1 MMEDKKRIVPITIE
15 DSVKNSY
22 LDYAMSVIV
31 GRALPDVRD
40 GLKPV
45 HRRVLYSMSEMG
57 VTYNKSYKKSAR
69 IVGDV
74 IGKYHPHG
82 DSAVYDTLV
91 RMAQDFSLRY
101 PLVDGQG
108 NFGSVDGDSAAAMRY
123 TEVRLSKIADDLLE
137 DLDKDT
143 VDFSPNYDG
152 SMDEPTVL
160 PTRVPTLLVNGT
172 SGIAVGMATN
182 IPPHNI
188 TEIITALCF
197 MIDNEDYTEEDILK
211 IVTGPDFPTSGLIM
225 GKKDIISAYKTGRG
239 SITIRS
245 KIIFEETKS
254 GKPVIVVREIP
265 YLVNKAS
272 MIEKIAELVQEKK
285 ITGITDLRDESDK
298 DGIRVVIEL
307 KKGENAEVV
316 LNRLYKF
323 TQMQTSFGFNMVAL
337 VDGKP
342 QTLSL
347 LRILQEFIGHRI
359 TVVTRRT
366 KFLLRK
372 AEERLHILEGLIKA
386 VENIDEVIKTIKSS
400 KDTPDAKRNLCEKFG
415 FSEIQAQ
422 SILEMRLQKLTG
434 LEIEKLQE
442 EYKSTLKDIEYYKSI
457 LGDRRVLMN
466 LIKTELEEVRAKYGD
481 ERRTVITAD
490 IQDFEDEDLIPNTE
504 KVVTMTHGGY
514 IKSSLLNQYTAQRRG
529 GKGKTGAGS
538 KDEDFIER
546 IIVTTNHTRLMFFTN
561 TGKVHYMKVYQLPEV
576 MKDAKGRHISNL
588 LTLEPNEYV
597 ASVLALP
604 ADIENKYLFFATKEG
619 VAKKTSLNEFSS
631 GRSGIVAIK
640 MREGDEIIAAA
651 ITTDEDTVIFTSRD
665 GKTIQFSSTDVRP
678 MGRSATGVRGM
689 ALEVRD
695 FVVSMEIL
703 TGDPYIL
710 SVTTNG
716 YGKLTERDDYR
727 LQTRGGKG
735 IKLCR
740 VSSKTGY
747 VCGAKQ
753 VCDTDEVI
761 LITKGGKTIRIEAS
775 GISKMGRDTM
785 GVKLMDVEDDNEI
798 ISFAVFK
805 EGQDNDNSDGRE
817 STLSEGEG
825 TAETEG

>member
-1 MMEDKKRIVPITIE
+1 MEDKKRIVGITVE
-15 DSVKNSY
+15 ESVKNSY

-57 VTYNKSYKKSAR
+57 VEYNKPYKKSAR

-91 RMAQDFSLRY
+91 RMAQNFSLRY

-123 TEVRLSKIADDLLE
+123 TEVRLSKIADELLS

-143 VDFSPNYDG
+143 VDFTPNYDG
-152 SMDEPTVL
+152 SLDEPAVL
-160 PTRVPTLLVNGT
+160 PTRVPTLLINGT

-188 TEIITALCF
+188 TEVITALNF
-197 MIDNEDYTEEDILK
+197 MIDNENYTEEDILG
-211 IVTGPDFPTSGLIM
+211 IVKGPDFPTYGLIM
-225 GKKDIISAYKTGRG
+225 GKKDILNAYRTGRG

-245 KIIFEETKS
+245 RVVIEETKS
-254 GKPVIVVREIP
+254 GKPVIIVREIP
-265 YLVNKAS
+265 YQVNKAS
-272 MIEKIAELVQEKK
+272 MIEKIAELVHDKK

-307 KKGENAEVV
+307 RKGENADVV

-342 QTLSL
+342 HTLSL
-347 LRILQEFIGHRI
+347 MRILQEFIAHRV

-372 AEERLHILEGLIKA
+372 AEDRLHILEGLIKA

-442 EYKSTLKDIEYYKSI
+442 EYHNTLKDIEYYRSI
-457 LGDRRVLMN
+457 LGNRHVMMSV
-466 LIKTELEEVRAKYGD
+466 IKTELEEVKAKYGD
-481 ERRTVITAD
+481 ERRTEITAD
-490 IQDFEDEDLIPNTE
+490 VQDFEDEDLIPNTE
-504 KVVTMTHGGY
+504 KVVTMTHQGY
-514 IKSSLLNQYTAQRRG
+514 IKSTLLSAFTSQKRG

-546 IIVTTNHTRLMFFTN
+546 IIVTSNHTRLMFFTN
-561 TGKVHYMKVYQLPEV
+561 TGKVHYLKVYNLPEAL
-576 MKDAKGRHISNL
+576 KEAKGRHISNL
-588 LTLEPNEYV
+588 LTLEADEKI
-597 ASVLALP
+597 ASVLP
-604 ADIENKYLFFATKEG
+604 MPTDIENKFLFFATKEG
-619 VAKKTSLNEFSS
+619 VAKKTSLEEFSS

-640 MREGDEIIAAA
+640 MRDGDEIIAADL
-651 ITTDEDTVIFTSRD
+651 TTDEDHVIFTTRD
-665 GKTIQFSSTDVRP
+665 GKNIQFSSKDVRP
-678 MGRSATGVRGM
+678 MGRSATGVRGIT
-689 ALEVRD
+689 LELRD

-710 SVTTNG
+710 SVTAGG
-716 YGKLTERDDYR
+716 YGKLTDRSEYR
-727 LQTRGGKG
+727 VQTRGGKG
-735 IKLCR
+735 VKLCR
-740 VSSKTGY
+740 VSSKTGF

-753 VCDTDEVI
+753 VCPGDEVM
-761 LITKGGKTIRIEAS
+761 LITKSGKTIRINVS
-775 GISKMGRDTM
+775 DISTMGRDTM
-785 GVKLMDVEDDNEI
+785 GVKLMDIEEDNEI
-798 ISFAVFK
+798 ISFAVVK
-805 EGQDNDNSDGRE
+805 EGQDNGNSDGRE
-817 STLSEGEG
+817 DTGSEGESG
-825 TAETEG
+825 AETEG

>member
-1 MMEDKKRIVPITIE
+1 MADTSKTIDISIE

-45 HRRVLYSMSEMG
+45 HRRALFSMNEMG
-57 VTYNKSYKKSAR
+57 VHYNKSYKKSAR

-82 DSAVYDTLV
+82 DSAVYYTIV

-123 TEVRLSKIADDLLE
+123 TEVRLAKISDDILA

-143 VDFSPNYDG
+143 VDFAENYDG
-152 SMDEPTVL
+152 SMSEPVVL
-160 PTRVPTLLVNGT
+160 PTRIPTLLVNGT

-188 TEIITALCF
+188 TEIISALNY
-197 MIDNEDYTEEDILK
+197 MIDNKGYTTEDILSHVK
-211 IVTGPDFPTSGLIM
+211 GPDFPTAGIIM
-225 GKKDIISAYKTGRG
+225 GSKDIQAAYRTGRG

-245 KIIFEETKS
+245 KVQFEETKT

-265 YLVNKAS
+265 YLVNKAA
-272 MIEKIAELVQEKK
+272 MIEKIAELVQDKK

-307 KKGENAEVV
+307 KKGENVDVV

-323 TQMQTSFGFNMVAL
+323 TQLQTSFGFNMVAI

-342 QTLSL
+342 QTLNL
-347 LRILQEFIGHRI
+347 QQILEEFIKHRV

-366 KFLLRK
+366 KYLLAK
-372 AEERLHILEGLIKA
+372 AEARLHILEGLIKA
-386 VENIDEVIKTIKSS
+386 VENIDEVIKTIKAS
-400 KDTPDAKRNLCEKFG
+400 KDTPDAKKNLCEKFG

-434 LEIEKLQE
+434 LEIEKLKE
-442 EYKSTLKDIEYYKSI
+442 EYEATLKDIEYYKSI
-457 LGDRRVLMN
+457 LGSKPVMMGVIKDELQEVLD
-466 LIKTELEEVRAKYGD
+466 KYGD
-481 ERRTVITAD
+481 ERRTEIAPGLQEFD
-490 IQDFEDEDLIPNTE
+490 DEDLIPNTE
-504 KVVTMTHGGY
+504 KVVTMTHSGY
-514 IKSSLLNQYTAQRRG
+514 IKSTLLSSYQAQKRG
-529 GKGKTGAGS
+529 GKGKMGAGS
-538 KDEDFIER
+538 KEEDFVER

-561 TGKVHYMKVYQLPEV
+561 TGKVHYLKVYALPEAQR
-576 MKDAKGRHISNL
+576 DAKGRHISNL
-588 LTLEPNEYV
+588 LTLEPDEYV

-604 ADIENKYLFFATKEG
+604 AEVEEKYLFFATRSG
-619 VAKKTSLNEFSS
+619 TIKKTSLEDFRS

-640 MREGDEIIAAA
+640 LRDGDEILTTD
-651 ITTDEDTVIFTSRD
+651 ITTNDDTVILSTKA
-665 GKTIQFSSTDVRP
+665 GKTIQFSSTDARP
-678 MGRSATGVRGM
+678 MGRSTSGVRGIT
-689 ALEVRD
+689 LEARD
-695 FVVSMEIL
+695 ELMSMEVL
-703 TGDPYIL
+703 TGAPYIL
-710 SVTTNG
+710 SVTSAG
-716 YGKLTERDDYR
+716 FGKCTPVEEYR
-727 LQTRGGKG
+727 VQTRGGKG
-735 IKLCR
+735 LKLCR
-740 VSSKTGY
+740 VSPKTGF
-747 VCGAKQ
+747 VVGAKQ
-753 VCDTDEVI
+753 VTDNDDVMI
-761 LITKGGKTIRIEAS
+761 ITRSGKTIRTEVK

-785 GVKLMDVEDDNEI
+785 GVKLMDTGEDDI
-798 ISFAVFK
+798 IAFAVIK
-805 EGQDNDNSDGRE
+805 EGTINGDTNGRE
-817 STLSEGEG
+817 ESGGESQSGSED
-825 TAETEG
+825 

>member
-1 MMEDKKRIVPITIE
+1 MEDKKRIVGITVE
-15 DSVKNSY
+15 ESVKNSY

-57 VTYNKSYKKSAR
+57 VEYNKPYKKSAR

-91 RMAQDFSLRY
+91 RMAQNFSLRY

-123 TEVRLSKIADDLLE
+123 TEVRLSKIADELLS

-143 VDFSPNYDG
+143 VDFTPNYDG
-152 SMDEPTVL
+152 SLDEPAVL
-160 PTRVPTLLVNGT
+160 PTRVPTLLINGT

-188 TEIITALCF
+188 TEVITALNF
-197 MIDNEDYTEEDILK
+197 MIDNENYTEEDILG
-211 IVTGPDFPTSGLIM
+211 IVKGPDFPTYGLIM
-225 GKKDIISAYKTGRG
+225 GKKDILNAYRTGRG

-245 KIIFEETKS
+245 RVVIEETKS
-254 GKPVIVVREIP
+254 GKPVIIVREIP
-265 YLVNKAS
+265 YQVNKAS
-272 MIEKIAELVQEKK
+272 MIEKIAELVHDKK

-307 KKGENAEVV
+307 RKGENADVV

-342 QTLSL
+342 HTLSL
-347 LRILQEFIGHRI
+347 MRILQEFIAHRV

-372 AEERLHILEGLIKA
+372 AEDRLHILEGLIKA

-400 KDTPDAKRNLCEKFG
+400 KDTPEAKRNLCEKFG

-442 EYKSTLKDIEYYKSI
+442 EYHNTLKDIEYYRSI
-457 LGDRRVLMN
+457 LGNRHVMMSV
-466 LIKTELEEVRAKYGD
+466 IKTELEEVKAKYGD
-481 ERRTVITAD
+481 ERRTEITAD
-490 IQDFEDEDLIPNTE
+490 VQDFEDEDLIPNTE
-504 KVVTMTHGGY
+504 KVVTMTHQGY
-514 IKSSLLNQYTAQRRG
+514 IKSTLLSAFTSQKRG

-546 IIVTTNHTRLMFFTN
+546 IIVTSNHTRLMFFTN
-561 TGKVHYMKVYQLPEV
+561 TGKVHYLKVYNLPEAL
-576 MKDAKGRHISNL
+576 KEAKGRHISNL
-588 LTLEPNEYV
+588 LTLEADEKI
-597 ASVLALP
+597 ASVLP
-604 ADIENKYLFFATKEG
+604 MPTDIENKFLFFATKEG
-619 VAKKTSLNEFSS
+619 VAKKTSLEEFSS

-640 MREGDEIIAAA
+640 MREGDEIIAADL
-651 ITTDEDTVIFTSRD
+651 TTDEDHVIFTTRD
-665 GKTIQFSSTDVRP
+665 GKNIQFSSKDVRP
-678 MGRSATGVRGM
+678 MGRSATGVRGIT
-689 ALEVRD
+689 LEIRD
-695 FVVSMEIL
+695 FVVSMEVL

-710 SVTTNG
+710 SVTAGG
-716 YGKLTERDDYR
+716 YGKLTDRSEYR
-727 LQTRGGKG
+727 VQTRGGKG
-735 IKLCR
+735 VKLCR
-740 VSSKTGY
+740 VSSKTGF

-753 VCDTDEVI
+753 VRPGDEVM
-761 LITKGGKTIRIEAS
+761 LITKSGKTIRIDVS
-775 GISKMGRDTM
+775 DISTMGRDTM
-785 GVKLMDVEDDNEI
+785 GVKLMDIEEDNEI
-798 ISFAVFK
+798 ISFAVVK
-805 EGQDNDNSDGRE
+805 EGQDNGNSDGRE
-817 STLSEGEG
+817 DTGSEGESG
-825 TAETEG
+825 AETEG

>member
-1 MMEDKKRIVPITIE
+1 MEDKKRIVPITIE
-15 DSVKNSY
+15 ESVKNSY

-57 VTYNKSYKKSAR
+57 VFYNKSYKKSAR

-108 NFGSVDGDSAAAMRY
+108 NFGSVDGDNAAAMRY
-123 TEVRLSKIADDLLE
+123 TEVRLSKIADELLT

-143 VDFSPNYDG
+143 VDFTPNYDG
-152 SMDEPTVL
+152 SLDEPAVL
-160 PTRVPTLLVNGT
+160 PTRVPALLVNGT

-182 IPPHNI
+182 IPPHSI
-188 TEIITALCF
+188 TEVISALTY
-197 MIDNEDYTEEDILK
+197 MIDNEEYTEDDILQ
-211 IVTGPDFPTSGLIM
+211 IVKGPDFPTYGLIM
-225 GKKDIISAYKTGRG
+225 GKKDILNAYRTGRG
-239 SITIRS
+239 SITIRARVV
-245 KIIFEETKS
+245 IEETKT

-265 YLVNKAS
+265 YQVNKAS
-272 MIEKIAELVQEKK
+272 MIEKIAELVHEKK

-307 KKGENAEVV
+307 RKGENAEVV

-347 LRILQEFIGHRI
+347 IRILQEFISHRI

-366 KFLLRK
+366 KYLLRK
-372 AEERLHILEGLIKA
+372 AEDRLHILEGLIKA
-386 VENIDEVIKTIKSS
+386 VENIDEVIKTIKAS
-400 KDTPDAKRNLCEKFG
+400 KDTADAKRNLCEQFG
-415 FSEIQAQ
+415 FSELQSQ

-442 EYKSTLKDIEYYKSI
+442 EYESTLKDIQYYKSI
-457 LGDRRVLMN
+457 LGDRHVMMA
-466 LIKTELEEVRAKYGD
+466 LIKEELEEVKAKYGD
-481 ERRTVITAD
+481 ERRTEITAD
-490 IQDFEDEDLIPNTE
+490 VQDFEDEDLIPNTE
-504 KVVTMTHGGY
+504 KVVTMTHQGY
-514 IKSSLLNQYTAQRRG
+514 IKSTLLNAYTAQKRG

-546 IIVTTNHTRLMFFTN
+546 LIVTTNHTRLMFFTN
-561 TGKVHYMKVYQLPEV
+561 TGKVHYMKVYNLPEV

-588 LTLEPNEYV
+588 LTLEADEYV
-597 ASVLALP
+597 ASVLPLP
-604 ADIENKYLFFATKEG
+604 ADPANKFLFFATKEG
-619 VAKKTSLNEFSS
+619 VAKKTSLAEFSS

-640 MREGDEIIAAA
+640 MRDGDEIIAAA
-651 ITTDEDTVIFTSRD
+651 ITSDEDSVIFSTRD
-665 GKTIQFSSTDVRP
+665 GKNIQFSSKDVRP
-678 MGRSATGVRGM
+678 MGRSATGVRGIT
-689 ALEVRD
+689 LEPRD
-695 FVVSMEIL
+695 YVVSMEIL
-703 TGDPYIL
+703 TGEPYIL
-710 SVTTNG
+710 SVTTGG
-716 YGKLTERDDYR
+716 YGKLTVKDDYR
-727 LQTRGGKG
+727 LQSRGGKG

-753 VCDTDEVI
+753 VDDSDEVI
-761 LITKGGKTIRIEAS
+761 LITRSGKTIRIEAS

-785 GVKLMDVEDDNEI
+785 GVKLMDIEDDNEI
-798 ISFAVFK
+798 ISFAVIK
-805 EGQDNDNSDGRE
+805 EGQENGDSDGRE
-817 STLSEGEG
+817 GTLSEGESS
-825 TAETEG
+825 TETEG

>member
-1 MMEDKKRIVPITIE
+1 MEDKKRIVGITVE
-15 DSVKNSY
+15 ESVKNSY

-57 VTYNKSYKKSAR
+57 VEYNKSYKKSAR

-123 TEVRLSKIADDLLE
+123 TEVRLSKISDELLS

-152 SMDEPTVL
+152 SLDEPTVL
-160 PTRVPTLLVNGT
+160 PTRVPTLLINGT

-188 TEIITALCF
+188 TEVITALDY
-197 MIDNEDYTEEDILK
+197 MIDNEGYTEEDILN
-211 IVTGPDFPTSGLIM
+211 IVKGPDFPTYGLIM
-225 GKKDIISAYKTGRG
+225 GKKDILNAYRTGRG

-245 KIIFEETKS
+245 RVFIEETKT
-254 GKPVIVVREIP
+254 GKPVIIVREIP
-265 YLVNKAS
+265 YQVNKAA
-272 MIEKIAELVQEKK
+272 MIEKIAELVHDKK

-307 KKGENAEVV
+307 RKGENADVV

-342 QTLSL
+342 HTLSL
-347 LRILQEFIGHRI
+347 MRILQEFIAHRV

-366 KFLLRK
+366 KFLLKK
-372 AEERLHILEGLIKA
+372 AEDRLHILEGLIKA

-400 KDTPDAKRNLCEKFG
+400 KDTPDAKRNLCEKFD

-442 EYKSTLKDIEYYKSI
+442 EYHSTLKDIEYFRSI
-457 LGDRRVLMN
+457 LGNRHVMMS
-466 LIKTELEEVRAKYGD
+466 LIKEELDEVKTKYGD
-481 ERRTVITAD
+481 ERRTEITAD
-490 IQDFEDEDLIPNTE
+490 AQDFEDEDLIPNTE
-504 KVVTMTHGGY
+504 KVVTMTHQGY
-514 IKSSLLNQYTAQRRG
+514 IKSTLLSSFTSQRRG

-546 IIVTTNHTRLMFFTN
+546 IIVTSNHTRLMFFTN
-561 TGKVHYMKVYQLPEV
+561 TGKVHYLKVYNLPEAL
-576 MKDAKGRHISNL
+576 KEAKGRHISNL
-588 LTLEPNEYV
+588 LTLEADEKI

-604 ADIENKYLFFATKEG
+604 TEVEGKFLFFATKDG
-619 VAKKTSLNEFSS
+619 VAKKTSLAEFSS

-640 MREGDEIIAAA
+640 MRDGDEIISAD
-651 ITTDEDTVIFTSRD
+651 ITTDEDHVIFTSRD
-665 GKTIQFSSTDVRP
+665 GKNIQFSSKDVRP

-689 ALEVRD
+689 TLDLRD
-695 FVVSMEIL
+695 YVVSMEIM

-710 SVTTNG
+710 SVTAGG
-716 YGKLTERDDYR
+716 YGKLTEREEYR
-727 LQTRGGKG
+727 VQTRGGKG

-740 VSSKTGY
+740 VSSKTGF

-753 VCDTDEVI
+753 VCPGDEVM
-761 LITKGGKTIRIEAS
+761 LITKSGKTIRIDVS
-775 GISKMGRDTM
+775 GISTMGRDTM
-785 GVKLMDVEDDNEI
+785 GVKLMDIEDDNEI
-798 ISFAVFK
+798 ISFAVVK
-805 EGQDNDNSDGRE
+805 EGQDNGNIDGRE
-817 STLSEGEG
+817 DTGSEGESG
-825 TAETEG
+825 AETEG

>member
-1 MMEDKKRIVPITIE
+1 MEDKKRIVGITVE
-15 DSVKNSY
+15 ESVKNSY

-57 VTYNKSYKKSAR
+57 VEYNKPYKKSAR

-91 RMAQDFSLRY
+91 RMAQNFSLRY

-123 TEVRLSKIADDLLE
+123 TEVRLSKIADELLS

-143 VDFSPNYDG
+143 VDFTPNYDG
-152 SMDEPTVL
+152 SLDEPAVL
-160 PTRVPTLLVNGT
+160 PTRVPTLLINGT

-188 TEIITALCF
+188 TEVITALNF
-197 MIDNEDYTEEDILK
+197 MIDNENYTEEDILG
-211 IVTGPDFPTSGLIM
+211 IVKGPDFPTYGLIM
-225 GKKDIISAYKTGRG
+225 GKKDILNAYRTGRG

-245 KIIFEETKS
+245 RVVIEETKS
-254 GKPVIVVREIP
+254 GKPVIIVREIP
-265 YLVNKAS
+265 YQVNKAS
-272 MIEKIAELVQEKK
+272 MIEKIAELVHDKK

-307 KKGENAEVV
+307 RKGENADVV

-342 QTLSL
+342 HTLSL
-347 LRILQEFIGHRI
+347 MRILQEFIAHRV

-372 AEERLHILEGLIKA
+372 AEDRLHILEGLIKA

-442 EYKSTLKDIEYYKSI
+442 EYHNTLKDIEYYRSI
-457 LGDRRVLMN
+457 LGNRHVMMSV
-466 LIKTELEEVRAKYGD
+466 IKTELEEVKAKYGD
-481 ERRTVITAD
+481 ERRTEITAD
-490 IQDFEDEDLIPNTE
+490 VQDFEDEDLIPNTE
-504 KVVTMTHGGY
+504 KVVTMTHQGY
-514 IKSSLLNQYTAQRRG
+514 IKSTLLSAFTSQKRG

-546 IIVTTNHTRLMFFTN
+546 IIVTSNHTRLMFFTN
-561 TGKVHYMKVYQLPEV
+561 TGKVHYLKVYNLPEAL
-576 MKDAKGRHISNL
+576 KEAKGRHISNL
-588 LTLEPNEYV
+588 LTLEADEKI
-597 ASVLALP
+597 ASVLP
-604 ADIENKYLFFATKEG
+604 MPTDIENKFLFFATKEG
-619 VAKKTSLNEFSS
+619 VAKKTSLEEFSS

-640 MREGDEIIAAA
+640 MRDGDEIIAADL
-651 ITTDEDTVIFTSRD
+651 TTDEDHVIFTTRD
-665 GKTIQFSSTDVRP
+665 GKNIQFSSKDVRP
-678 MGRSATGVRGM
+678 MGRSATGVRGIT
-689 ALEVRD
+689 LELRD

-710 SVTTNG
+710 SVTAGG
-716 YGKLTERDDYR
+716 YGKLTDRSEYR
-727 LQTRGGKG
+727 VQTRGGKG
-735 IKLCR
+735 VKLCR
-740 VSSKTGY
+740 VSSKTGF

-753 VCDTDEVI
+753 VCPGDEVM
-761 LITKGGKTIRIEAS
+761 LITKSGKTIRIDVS
-775 GISKMGRDTM
+775 DISTMGRDTM
-785 GVKLMDVEDDNEI
+785 GVKLMDIEEDNEI
-798 ISFAVFK
+798 ISFAVVK
-805 EGQDNDNSDGRE
+805 EGQDNGNSDGRE
-817 STLSEGEG
+817 DTGSEGESG
-825 TAETEG
+825 AETEG

>member
-1 MMEDKKRIVPITIE
+1 MEDKKRIVPITIE
-15 DSVKNSY
+15 ESVKNSY

-57 VTYNKSYKKSAR
+57 VFYNKSYKKSAR

-108 NFGSVDGDSAAAMRY
+108 NFGSVDGDNAAAMRY
-123 TEVRLSKIADDLLE
+123 TEVRLSKIADELLT

-143 VDFSPNYDG
+143 VDFTPNYDG
-152 SMDEPTVL
+152 SLDEPAVL
-160 PTRVPTLLVNGT
+160 PTRVPALLVNGT

-182 IPPHNI
+182 IPPHCL
-188 TEIITALCF
+188 TEVISALTH
-197 MIDNEDYTEEDILK
+197 MIDNEDYTEDDLLQ
-211 IVTGPDFPTSGLIM
+211 IVKGPDFPTYGLIM
-225 GKKDIISAYKTGRG
+225 GKKDIMNAYRTGRG
-239 SITIRS
+239 SITIRARVV
-245 KIIFEETKS
+245 IEETKT

-265 YLVNKAS
+265 YQVNKAS
-272 MIEKIAELVQEKK
+272 MIEKIAELVHEKK

-307 KKGENAEVV
+307 RKGENAEVV

-347 LRILQEFIGHRI
+347 MRILQEFISHRI

-366 KFLLRK
+366 KYLLRK
-372 AEERLHILEGLIKA
+372 AEDRLHILEGLIKA
-386 VENIDEVIKTIKSS
+386 VENIDEVIKTIKAS
-400 KDTPDAKRNLCEKFG
+400 KDTADAKKNLCEQFG
-415 FSEIQAQ
+415 FTEVQSQ

-442 EYKSTLKDIEYYKSI
+442 EYENTLKDIQYYKSI
-457 LGDRRVLMN
+457 LGDRHVMMA
-466 LIKTELEEVRAKYGD
+466 LIKEELEEVKAKYGD
-481 ERRTVITAD
+481 ERRTEITAD
-490 IQDFEDEDLIPNTE
+490 VQDFEDEDLIPNTE
-504 KVVTMTHGGY
+504 KVVTMTHQGY
-514 IKSSLLNQYTAQRRG
+514 IKSTLLNAYTAQKRG

-561 TGKVHYMKVYQLPEV
+561 TGKVHYMKVYNLPEV

-588 LTLEPNEYV
+588 LTLEADEYV
-597 ASVLALP
+597 ASVLPLP
-604 ADIENKYLFFATKEG
+604 ADPENKFLFFATKEG
-619 VAKKTSLNEFSS
+619 VAKKTSLTEFSS

-640 MREGDEIIAAA
+640 MRDGDEIIAAA
-651 ITTDEDTVIFTSRD
+651 ITSNEDSVIFSTRD
-665 GKTIQFSSTDVRP
+665 GKNIQFSSEDVRP
-678 MGRSATGVRGM
+678 MGRSATGVRGIT
-689 ALEVRD
+689 LEPRD
-695 FVVSMEIL
+695 YVVSMEIL
-703 TGDPYIL
+703 TGEPYIL
-710 SVTTNG
+710 SVTTGG
-716 YGKLTERDDYR
+716 YGKLTVKDDYR
-727 LQTRGGKG
+727 LQSRGGKG

-753 VCDTDEVI
+753 VDDSDEVI
-761 LITKGGKTIRIEAS
+761 LITRSGKTIRIEAS

-785 GVKLMDVEDDNEI
+785 GVKLMDIEDDNEI
-798 ISFAVFK
+798 ISFAVIK
-805 EGQDNDNSDGRE
+805 EGQENGDSDGRE
-817 STLSEGEG
+817 STLPEGESS
-825 TAETEG
+825 TETEG

>member
-1 MMEDKKRIVPITIE
+1 MEDKKRIVGITVE
-15 DSVKNSY
+15 ESVKNSY

-57 VTYNKSYKKSAR
+57 VEYNKPYKKSAR

-91 RMAQDFSLRY
+91 RMAQNFSLRY

-123 TEVRLSKIADDLLE
+123 TEVRLSKIADELLS

-143 VDFSPNYDG
+143 VDFTPNYDG
-152 SMDEPTVL
+152 SLDEPAVL
-160 PTRVPTLLVNGT
+160 PTRVPTLLINGT

-188 TEIITALCF
+188 TEVISALNF
-197 MIDNEDYTEEDILK
+197 MIDNENYTEEDILG
-211 IVTGPDFPTSGLIM
+211 IVKGPDFPTYGLIM
-225 GKKDIISAYKTGRG
+225 GKKDILNAYRTGRG

-245 KIIFEETKS
+245 RVVIEETKS
-254 GKPVIVVREIP
+254 GKPVIIVREIP
-265 YLVNKAS
+265 YQVNKAS
-272 MIEKIAELVQEKK
+272 MIEKIAELVHDKK

-307 KKGENAEVV
+307 RKGENADVV

-342 QTLSL
+342 HTLSL
-347 LRILQEFIGHRI
+347 MRILQEFIAHRV

-372 AEERLHILEGLIKA
+372 AEDRLHILEGLIKA

-400 KDTPDAKRNLCEKFG
+400 KDTPEAKRNLCEKFG

-442 EYKSTLKDIEYYKSI
+442 EYHNTLKDIEYYRSI
-457 LGDRRVLMN
+457 LGNRHVMMSV
-466 LIKTELEEVRAKYGD
+466 IKTELEEVKAKYGD
-481 ERRTVITAD
+481 ERRTEITAD
-490 IQDFEDEDLIPNTE
+490 VQDFEDEDLIPNTE
-504 KVVTMTHGGY
+504 KVVTMTHQGY
-514 IKSSLLNQYTAQRRG
+514 IKSTLLSAFTSQKRG

-546 IIVTTNHTRLMFFTN
+546 IIVTSNHTRLMFFTN
-561 TGKVHYMKVYQLPEV
+561 TGKVHYLKVYNLPEAL
-576 MKDAKGRHISNL
+576 KEAKGRHISNL
-588 LTLEPNEYV
+588 LTLEADEKI
-597 ASVLALP
+597 ASVLP
-604 ADIENKYLFFATKEG
+604 MPTDIENKFLFFATKEG
-619 VAKKTSLNEFSS
+619 VAKKTSLEEFSS

-640 MREGDEIIAAA
+640 MREGDEIIAADL
-651 ITTDEDTVIFTSRD
+651 TTDEDHVIFTTRD
-665 GKTIQFSSTDVRP
+665 GKNIQFSSKDVRP
-678 MGRSATGVRGM
+678 MGRSATGVRGIT
-689 ALEVRD
+689 LEIRD
-695 FVVSMEIL
+695 FVVSMEVL

-710 SVTTNG
+710 SVTAGG
-716 YGKLTERDDYR
+716 YGKLTDRSEYR
-727 LQTRGGKG
+727 VQTRGGKG
-735 IKLCR
+735 VKLCR
-740 VSSKTGY
+740 VSSKTGF

-753 VCDTDEVI
+753 VRPGDEVM
-761 LITKGGKTIRIEAS
+761 LITKSGKTIRIDVS
-775 GISKMGRDTM
+775 DISTMGRDTM
-785 GVKLMDVEDDNEI
+785 GVKLMDIEEDNEI
-798 ISFAVFK
+798 ISFAVVK
-805 EGQDNDNSDGRE
+805 EGQDNGNSDGRE
-817 STLSEGEG
+817 DTGSEGESG
-825 TAETEG
+825 AETEG

>member
-1 MMEDKKRIVPITIE
+1 MEDKKRIIGITIE

-57 VTYNKSYKKSAR
+57 VFYNKAHKKSAR

-91 RMAQDFSLRY
+91 RLAQDFSLRY

-123 TEVRLSKIADDLLE
+123 TEVRLSKIADDLLS

-152 SMDEPTVL
+152 SLDEPTVL
-160 PTRVPTLLVNGT
+160 PTRIPNLLVNGT

-182 IPPHNI
+182 IPPHNL
-188 TEIITALCF
+188 TEVVNALDF
-197 MIDNEDYTEEDILK
+197 MIDNEDYVEEDILN
-211 IVTGPDFPTSGLIM
+211 IVKGPDFPTYGMIM
-225 GKKDIISAYKTGRG
+225 GHKDIVTAYRTGRG
-239 SITIRS
+239 SITIRARVQM
-245 KIIFEETKS
+245 EETKS
-254 GKPVIVVREIP
+254 GKPVIIVREIP
-265 YLVNKAS
+265 YQVNKAA
-272 MIEKIAELVQEKK
+272 MIEKIAELVHEKK

-307 KKGENAEVV
+307 RKGENADVV

-347 LRILQEFIGHRI
+347 MRILEEFINHRVI
-359 TVVTRRT
+359 VVTRRT
-366 KFLLRK
+366 RFLLRK
-372 AEERLHILEGLIKA
+372 AEDRLHILEGLIKA
-386 VENIDEVIKTIKSS
+386 VENIDEVIKTIKAS
-400 KDTPDAKRNLCEKFG
+400 KDTPEAKRNLCAQFG

-442 EYKSTLKDIEYYKSI
+442 EYESTLKDIEYYRMI
-457 LGDRRVLMN
+457 LGDRHALMN
-466 LIKTELEEVRAKYGD
+466 LIKDELNEVRDKYGD
-481 ERRTVITAD
+481 ERRTEITAD
-490 IQDFEDEDLIPNTE
+490 VQDFEDEDLIPNTE
-504 KVVTMTHGGY
+504 KVVTMTHQGY
-514 IKSSLLNQYTAQRRG
+514 IKSSLLSAYVAQKRG

-546 IIVTTNHTRLMFFTN
+546 IIVTKNHTRLMFFTN
-561 TGKVHYMKVYQLPEV
+561 TGKLHYMKVYNLPEV
-576 MKDAKGRHISNL
+576 SKEAKGRYIANL
-588 LTLEPNEYV
+588 LTLEANEYV
-597 ASVLALP
+597 ASVLP
-604 ADIENKYLFFATKEG
+604 MPDDITGKYLFFATKDG
-619 VAKKTSLNEFSS
+619 VAKKTSLEEFSS

-640 MREGDEIIAAA
+640 MREDDEIIGAA
-651 ITTDEDTVIFTSRD
+651 ITTDEDTVIISTRD
-665 GKTIQFSSTDVRP
+665 GKNIQFSSEDVRA
-678 MGRSATGVRGM
+678 MGRSATGVRGIT
-689 ALEVRD
+689 LEPRD
-695 FVVSMEIL
+695 TVVSMEVL
-703 TGDPYIL
+703 TGEPYIL
-710 SVTTNG
+710 SVTANG
-716 YGKLTERDDYR
+716 FGKLTEKDEYR
-727 LQTRGGKG
+727 VQTRGGKG

-753 VCDTDEVI
+753 VNETDEVI
-761 LITKGGKTIRIEAS
+761 LITRSGKTIRIDVS

-798 ISFAVFK
+798 ISFAVIK
-805 EGQDNDNSDGRE
+805 DTGED
-817 STLSEGEG
+817 EG
-825 TAETEG
+825 TDAAAQTDVQSGTDTTGEE